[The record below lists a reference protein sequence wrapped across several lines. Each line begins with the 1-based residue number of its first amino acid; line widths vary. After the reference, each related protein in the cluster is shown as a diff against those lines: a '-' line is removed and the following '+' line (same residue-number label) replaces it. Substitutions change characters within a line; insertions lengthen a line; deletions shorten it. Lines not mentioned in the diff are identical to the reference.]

1 MPEHFLLKNTI
12 PLPDDA
18 LIRSTKLSEDSLYLT
33 KSAGAPGD
41 NDDPHS
47 AVNILNGWN
56 NTFLTKTCA
65 APGDD
70 DDYHSAM
77 NIISGWN
84 NSFFTK
90 INVSAK
96 DDEEII

>member
-1 MPEHFLLKNTI
+1 MPEHFLLKNII
-12 PLPDDA
+12 PLPEEA
-18 LIRSTKLSEDSLYLT
+18 LIRSTQLSEDSLYLT

-41 NDDPHS
+41 DDDYHS
-47 AVNILNGWN
+47 AMNIINGWN
-56 NTFLTKTCA
+56 NTFLTKTFA

-84 NSFFTK
+84 DSFYT
-90 INVSAK
+90 NVSVK